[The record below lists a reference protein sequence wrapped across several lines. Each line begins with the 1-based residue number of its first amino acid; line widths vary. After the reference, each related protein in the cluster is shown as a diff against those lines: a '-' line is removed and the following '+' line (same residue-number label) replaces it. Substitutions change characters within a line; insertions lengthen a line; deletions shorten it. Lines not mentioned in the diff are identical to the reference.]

1 MLFAVELVHRFLQ
14 PARRLQGVNVKERQ
28 RQSSKKQRHQ
38 HGNPRFL
45 QNDLQVYLEDAEDG
59 TEQSHRRPHRQHIDA
74 DEAVGAGA
82 AGVLADDEA
91 GHDGNQRI
99 DAGGEADA
107 DTEQQDERQGDE
119 EIVVQFLHDAGR
131 FIAAGGRRG
140 GLLCGDNRRGE
151 RARLGGLPVK
161 MELALQR
168 RIANQPLGAAL
179 QMQGERAALRLRQ
192 AEAQFVAVNLLF
204 AEKII
209 LMTFA
214 LRQWQCQRFA
224 VQFRLQAVAVQII
237 AVRHLIMHMQHSLA
251 VGFRLDQKRLIL
263 RQNHILR
270 RLEQRRAGVVCRF
283 AGSHFRN
290 GRSGSGFSR
299 RGRGKLCRRD
309 LQRPSGRRITN
320 DILLAALR
328 LQGEGF
334 GAVVMGD
341 GNGRRV
347 MPDLRRAEVGVVLFL
362 RRRARLFAVRAAER
376 GLVGIQIIAVGETNR
391 DLGAVTVCGRALMNF
406 RLEDFFR
413 RQRVSV
419 RGCRTKSE
427 EDG

>member
-1 MLFAVELVHRFLQ
+1 
-14 PARRLQGVNVKERQ
+14 
-28 RQSSKKQRHQ
+28 
-38 HGNPRFL
+38 
-45 QNDLQVYLEDAEDG
+45 
-59 TEQSHRRPHRQHIDA
+59 
-74 DEAVGAGA
+74 
-82 AGVLADDEA
+82 
-91 GHDGNQRI
+91 
-99 DAGGEADA
+99 
-107 DTEQQDERQGDE
+107 
-119 EIVVQFLHDAGR
+119 
-131 FIAAGGRRG
+131 
-140 GLLCGDNRRGE
+140 
-151 RARLGGLPVK
+151 
-161 MELALQR
+161 
-168 RIANQPLGAAL
+168 
-179 QMQGERAALRLRQ
+179 MQGERAALRLRQ

-209 LMTFA
+209 LMTFT
-214 LRQWQCQRFA
+214 LRQRQCQRFA

-270 RLEQRRAGVVCRF
+270 RLEQRRAGAVCRF
-283 AGSHFRN
+283 SSVCCNR
-290 GRSGSGFSR
+290 RSGGFSGR
-299 RGRGKLCRRD
+299 DQLRGGH
-309 LQRPSGRRITN
+309 LQRPGRRRITN
-320 DILLAALR
+320 DVLLAALR

-376 GLVGIQIIAVGETNR
+376 GLVGIQIIAVGKT
-391 DLGAVTVCGRALMNF
+391 DGDFGAVTVCGRALMDF

-419 RGCRTKSE
+419 RGRRTKSE

>member
-1 MLFAVELVHRFLQ
+1 
-14 PARRLQGVNVKERQ
+14 
-28 RQSSKKQRHQ
+28 
-38 HGNPRFL
+38 
-45 QNDLQVYLEDAEDG
+45 
-59 TEQSHRRPHRQHIDA
+59 
-74 DEAVGAGA
+74 
-82 AGVLADDEA
+82 
-91 GHDGNQRI
+91 
-99 DAGGEADA
+99 
-107 DTEQQDERQGDE
+107 
-119 EIVVQFLHDAGR
+119 
-131 FIAAGGRRG
+131 
-140 GLLCGDNRRGE
+140 
-151 RARLGGLPVK
+151 
-161 MELALQR
+161 
-168 RIANQPLGAAL
+168 
-179 QMQGERAALRLRQ
+179 MQGERAALRLRQ

-309 LQRPSGRRITN
+309 LQRPGRRRITN
-320 DILLAALR
+320 DVLLAALR

-376 GLVGIQIIAVGETNR
+376 GLVGIQIIAVGKT
-391 DLGAVTVCGRALMNF
+391 DGDFGAVTVCGRALMDF

-419 RGCRTKSE
+419 RGRRTKSE

>member
-1 MLFAVELVHRFLQ
+1 M
-14 PARRLQGVNVKERQ
+14 
-28 RQSSKKQRHQ
+28 
-38 HGNPRFL
+38 
-45 QNDLQVYLEDAEDG
+45 
-59 TEQSHRRPHRQHIDA
+59 
-74 DEAVGAGA
+74 
-82 AGVLADDEA
+82 
-91 GHDGNQRI
+91 
-99 DAGGEADA
+99 
-107 DTEQQDERQGDE
+107 
-119 EIVVQFLHDAGR
+119 
-131 FIAAGGRRG
+131 
-140 GLLCGDNRRGE
+140 LCGDDRRGE

-270 RLEQRRAGVVCRF
+270 RLEQRRAGAVSR
-283 AGSHFRN
+283 G
-290 GRSGSGFSR
+290 GRSG
-299 RGRGKLCRRD
+299 RGRGQLRGGH
-309 LQRPSGRRITN
+309 LQRPGRRRITN
-320 DILLAALR
+320 DVLLAALR

-334 GAVVMGD
+334 GAVVMRD
-341 GNGRRV
+341 GNRRRV

-376 GLVGIQIIAVGETNR
+376 GLVGIQIIAVGKT
-391 DLGAVTVCGRALMNF
+391 DGDFGAVTVCGRALMDF

-419 RGCRTKSE
+419 RGRRTKSE